1 VRSARRALPAEWETI
16 SAADA
21 LSGMTQ
27 LDPIALRR
35 QLTAFAQ
42 FTTRA
47 LGETDIDSL
56 MTDACIRARSGL
68 NMSHAKLLE
77 YVPGRDRM
85 LLRAGVG
92 WKPGYVGVYEVAPDL
107 DTPIGHAFG
116 LADPVPIA
124 DYTTESVY
132 RYPALLKEHGCV
144 ASLNV
149 PVRTD
154 GRVFGVLEVDHIT
167 ARPFSAD
174 DIAFLTGLGNTI
186 GQAIEL
192 RRALVAMGK
201 ALDEKQLL
209 IREMNHRIKNNLS
222 LVAAMLSLQGK
233 RFADQAVRD
242 ELANAV
248 ARIHN
253 LALVHDRLQLFSA
266 SVKEIDAAAH
276 FRELCEML
284 RSLLPPGIELTTA
297 CTGMI
302 AGDNVESLTLVTN
315 ELVTNAAKY
324 AFPDRST
331 GRVVVGYRQEG
342 AGWRLWVRDD
352 GQGLPEDFAR
362 RGSSFGQQL
371 IGILATRVGAEISV
385 SSDGGTTVT
394 LTFGIKA

>member
-1 VRSARRALPAEWETI
+1 MA
-16 SAADA
+16 
-21 LSGMTQ
+21 MTE

-56 MTDACIRARSGL
+56 MTDACLRARSGL

-77 YVPGRDRM
+77 YLPARDRM

-107 DTPIGHAFG
+107 DSPIGHAFG
-116 LADPVPIA
+116 LADPVPVA
-124 DYTTESVY
+124 DYNRESVY
-132 RYPALLKEHGCV
+132 RYPEILKEHGCV
-144 ASLNV
+144 SSLNV

-154 GRVFGVLEVDHIT
+154 GKLFGVLEVDHISVRT
-167 ARPFSAD
+167 YSPD
-174 DIAFLTGLGNTI
+174 DISFLTGLGNTI

-192 RRALVAMGK
+192 RRALLAMEK

-209 IREMNHRIKNNLS
+209 VREMNHRIKNNLS

-233 RFADQAVRD
+233 RFADSSVRD
-242 ELANAV
+242 ELNNAV

-253 LALVHDRLQLFSA
+253 LALVHDRLQLFSS
-266 SVKEIDAAAH
+266 SVREVDAAAH
-276 FRELCEML
+276 FRDLCEML
-284 RSLLPPGIELTTA
+284 RSLLPPGIELTTS
-297 CTGMI
+297 CTGNI
-302 AGDNVESLTLVTN
+302 TSDNVESLTLVTN

-324 AFPDRST
+324 AFPDRKT

-342 AGWRLWVRDD
+342 AGWRLWVKDD
-352 GQGLPEDFAR
+352 GQGLPADFAH
-362 RGSSFGQQL
+362 RGEGSFGQQL
-371 IGILATRVGAEISV
+371 IGILASRVGAEISV
-385 SSDGGTTVT
+385 SGEGGTTVH
-394 LTFGIKA
+394 LSSGVKA